1 MPRDFAA
8 DGPICLATVKNAQVV
23 LDRVGELQATKN
35 LDITDNSLAVA
46 FTTRASIACMKAC
59 LEREETR
66 TDCRNGLQQAVG
78 ELERTYQSAI
88 RSARQASLDDNYVD
102 RFEASPQNSPFGRKY
117 FSHIRGNLDT
127 CGFR

>member
-1 MPRDFAA
+1 M
-8 DGPICLATVKNAQVV
+8 
-23 LDRVGELQATKN
+23 ATKN
-35 LDITDNSLAVA
+35 LDITNNSLALA

-66 TDCRNGLQQAVG
+66 ADCRSGLQQAVS

-102 RFEASPQNSPFGRKY
+102 QFESSPQNSPFGRKY
-117 FSHIRGNLDT
+117 FSHIQGNLDT
-127 CGFR
+127 CGY